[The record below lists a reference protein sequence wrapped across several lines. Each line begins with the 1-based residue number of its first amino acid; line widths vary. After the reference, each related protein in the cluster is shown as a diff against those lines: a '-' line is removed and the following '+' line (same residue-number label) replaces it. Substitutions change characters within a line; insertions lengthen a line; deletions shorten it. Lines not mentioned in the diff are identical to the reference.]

1 MDTSTQGTAMITL
14 RPSLARGHAQHGWLD
29 SYHSFSFADYF
40 DPAHMGWGN
49 LRVINDDRVSGQ
61 RGFGMHGHRDMEI
74 VTYMLAGELT
84 HRDSLG
90 HGAAIRPGEVQRMS
104 AGTGVRHSEM
114 NHGTAT
120 AHLLQIWLLPAARDL
135 PPSYDQQIIAPADK
149 RGRLHLVGAPV
160 GAADAAQAT
169 LQLNADARLWA
180 GQFDGDESA
189 TLALDPARKAYV
201 HLARGRLTVNG
212 HALEAGDA
220 LLLAQESGLVIGQG
234 EDAEVLVFDLEA

>member
-1 MDTSTQGTAMITL
+1 
-14 RPSLARGHAQHGWLD
+14 
-29 SYHSFSFADYF
+29 
-40 DPAHMGWGN
+40 
-49 LRVINDDRVSGQ
+49 
-61 RGFGMHGHRDMEI
+61 
-74 VTYMLAGELT
+74 
-84 HRDSLG
+84 
-90 HGAAIRPGEVQRMS
+90 MS

-114 NHGTAT
+114 NQGTET

-135 PPSYDQQIIAPADK
+135 PPSYDQQVISPADK

-180 GQFDGDESA
+180 GQFDGDEAA

-212 HALEAGDA
+212 HALAAGDA
-220 LLLAQESGLVIGQG
+220 LLLAQESALAIGQG
-234 EDAEVLVFDLEA
+234 DGAEVLVFDLEA